1 MKKWIKKVGQNKFQ
15 FFFFVGI
22 LVLLF
27 VALIL
32 ASTMQPVDTPPDD
45 DPTGELPIDKPDD
58 NKPVVEVLKLPFD
71 ETMSYK
77 IVRKFYERDA
87 SQEDQEKALIKYGK
101 SYRTSVGT
109 SYARIDENDFD
120 ILSAMSGK
128 VVQIVNN
135 PLFGTYVVV
144 EHKDNV
150 KTYYYGLSE
159 VSVTVDSLVKQG
171 DKLGVSGNTEIDQS
185 AGNHVYFKVIRGN
198 RHINPEKAI
207 GKKTSEL

>member
-22 LVLLF
+22 LALLF
-27 VALIL
+27 VALVL
-32 ASTMQPVDTPPDD
+32 ASTMQPIDTPNDE
-45 DPTGELPIDKPDD
+45 DPIDELPIDKPDD
-58 NKPVVEVLKLPFD
+58 KPIVEVIKLPF
-71 ETMSYK
+71 ETTMNYK

-87 SQEDQEKALIKYGK
+87 SQEDQERALIKYGK

-109 SYARIDENDFD
+109 SYANTEGTDFD
-120 ILSAMSGK
+120 VLSAMSGK

-171 DKLGVSGNTEIDQS
+171 DKLGVSGYTEIDQE
-185 AGNHVYFKVIRGN
+185 AGNHVYFKVVRGN
-198 RHINPEKAI
+198 KHINPEKAI
-207 GKKTSEL
+207 GKKTAEL

>member
-22 LVLLF
+22 LALLF
-27 VALIL
+27 IALVL
-32 ASTMQPVDTPPDD
+32 ASTMQPIDTPNDK
-45 DPTGELPIDKPDD
+45 DPIDELPIDKPDD
-58 NKPVVEVLKLPFD
+58 KPIVEVIKLPF
-71 ETMSYK
+71 ETTMNYK

-87 SQEDQEKALIKYGK
+87 SQEDQERALIKYGK

-109 SYARIDENDFD
+109 SYAKTDETDFD
-120 ILSAMSGK
+120 VLSAMSGK

-171 DKLGVSGNTEIDQS
+171 DKLGVSGYTEIDQE
-185 AGNHVYFKVIRGN
+185 AGNHVYFKVVRGN
-198 RHINPEKAI
+198 KHINPEKAI